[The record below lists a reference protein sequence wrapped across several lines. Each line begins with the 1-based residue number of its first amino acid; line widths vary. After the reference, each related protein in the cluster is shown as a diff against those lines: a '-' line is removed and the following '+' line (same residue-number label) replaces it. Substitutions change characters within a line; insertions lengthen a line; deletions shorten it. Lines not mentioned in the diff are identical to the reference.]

1 LAGLFGCRDRAR
13 LSQTQRDRCDDRPA
27 ARAEGPEMRN
37 PAVDAPFV
45 ADGRRALAA
54 REAQREPLAGGVG
67 VMGPADCVGS
77 NFGTGCA
84 GAHLSDRPGV
94 DTRQGA
100 TTNIRQRSNKLD

>member
-1 LAGLFGCRDRAR
+1 
-13 LSQTQRDRCDDRPA
+13 
-27 ARAEGPEMRN
+27 MRN

-54 REAQREPLAGGVG
+54 REAQRELLAGGVG

-77 NFGTGCA
+77 NFGAGCA
-84 GAHLSDRPGV
+84 GAHLGDRPGV
-94 DTRQGA
+94 DMRQGA